1 MKEKEKKAK
10 EVQKATAKGSEI
22 IANLNKSCQGLF
34 KTSLGSKKT
43 SIYKDNVLPTTE
55 KEKKSMRKKLR
66 NLLYAICLAIV
77 TEKNKENQEK
87 LIKSFNDF
95 YIETYRVND
104 FTLSSVCNENLNAAK
119 KEVILKALDICKK

>member
-87 LIKSFNDF
+87 LIKSFRDF
-95 YIETYRVND
+95 YIETYKVND

>member
-77 TEKNKENQEK
+77 TEKNKENKEK
-87 LIKSFNDF
+87 LIKSFREF
-95 YIETYRVND
+95 YIETYKVND

>member
-77 TEKNKENQEK
+77 TEKNKENKEK
-87 LIKSFNDF
+87 LIKSFREF
-95 YIETYRVND
+95 YIETYKVND
-104 FTLSSVCNENLNAAK
+104 FTLSSVCNENLNAAR